1 MDRITQVRIRNVRA
15 IEALDLD
22 VSRMTV
28 LIGENGA
35 GKSTII
41 ECLEILRQAAE
52 PRFME
57 RLYAIHQG
65 AFGLLR
71 RGANWM
77 SLGLVVEDSTG
88 AAPKLD
94 YEFVIRDLGVGF
106 TVQVERL
113 LVGQKDDCDSLSP
126 AFERVGALGT
136 VFDGA
141 GGMRSPLPERG
152 LVPDR
157 LVLSSFGANP
167 PQPSIGRLI
176 QALERIE
183 VHLSFDT
190 LASWAARSL
199 QIPQSIRVS
208 TTLFP
213 AKHLRLLG
221 TNLASAWAEL
231 RNQDQEQWEYSLG
244 LARLGLGEALDSVAV
259 LPDAGGGNVALSL
272 RFSHFKQMVPAAGLS
287 NGQLAW
293 LAFVAIYRLH
303 NAASMLV
310 VDEPELHLH
319 PGLLGRVVSMLQSL
333 DGPGPVIVATH
344 SDRVLGLLE
353 DPADSVRVLSLD
365 EGKVSQSRLD
375 KAQLEAWLKEY
386 DDFGAI
392 RADGMLRQVLLDP
405 EVATGGGTAVVPEG
419 FA

>member
-65 AFGLLR
+65 PYGLLR
-71 RGANWM
+71 RGTNWM
-77 SLGLVVEDSTG
+77 SLGLVVEDSTD

-94 YEFVIRDLGVGF
+94 YEFVMRDSGIGLAIEA
-106 TVQVERL
+106 ERL
-113 LVGQKDDCDSLSP
+113 LVGLEEDHQSLSQ
-126 AFERVGALGT
+126 AYVRTGAKGT
-136 VFDGA
+136 MFDFAA
-141 GGMRSPLPERG
+141 GKNAPLPER
-152 LVPDR
+152 LLAPDR
-157 LVLSSFGANP
+157 LVLSTFGSLP
-167 PQPSIGRLI
+167 PQDAIGRLL
-176 QALERIE
+176 QALDRIE

-190 LASWAARSL
+190 LASWAARGL
-199 QIPQSIRVS
+199 QLPQTIRVS

-213 AKHLRLLG
+213 AKRLRLLG

-272 RFSHFKQMVPAAGLS
+272 RFSHFKQPVPAATLS

-303 NAASMLV
+303 DPATMLV
-310 VDEPELHLH
+310 IDEPELHLH

-333 DGPGPVIVATH
+333 DGHGPVIVATH
-344 SDRVLGLLE
+344 SDRVLSLLE
-353 DPADSVRVLSLD
+353 DPTDSVRVLSLD
-365 EGKVSQSRLD
+365 EGKVTQSRLD
-375 KAQLEAWLKEY
+375 KSQLEAWLKEY
-386 DDFGAI
+386 DDFGAL
-392 RADGMLRQVLLDP
+392 RADGMLQHVLQDP
-405 EVATGGGTAVVPEG
+405 EIIPVEPTTAVPEG
-419 FA
+419 PA